1 MDYEAGTRTR
11 NPVYGQLIARNGGLR
26 DRATISDFRPF
37 RSDIRRRDL
46 MDEVVV
52 ENARVSFFDL

>member
-11 NPVYGQLIARNGGLR
+11 NPVYGQLIPRNGGLR
-26 DRATISDFRPF
+26 DRASISDFRL
-37 RSDIRRRDL
+37 IRRRDSV
-46 MDEVVV
+46 DEVVV